1 MPRIEPHLIPVVTD
15 LARGLRDLDVPFA
28 IVGALVPELLLGVR
42 PARMTN
48 DADAAVVVQSAAD
61 FETLKERLA
70 TYGFSRTPAPHRLR
84 HQSGGRLDL
93 LPFSDALAPEGRLEL
108 EDGMVL
114 NMAGFAH
121 VVPNAISVTLDN
133 GLTLPVVP
141 LSLYVLLKL
150 VAYSDRKAPKDLAS
164 VLHCCEY
171 YLEDDDRRYGVE
183 HDGEGV
189 PFEYACA
196 YLLGLDGRPFLDA
209 SLRAAALPVL
219 ARFDGPDADV
229 VGITARENGR
239 LLPNE
244 AYRNDIAERF
254 RWYRLGSGL

>member
-15 LARGLRDLDVPFA
+15 MARGLRDLNVPFA
-28 IVGALVPELLLGVR
+28 IVGALMPELLLGVR

-48 DADAAVVVQSAAD
+48 DADAAVVVESAAD

-70 TYGFSRTPAPHRLR
+70 TYGFSRTRAPPRLL

-93 LPFSDALAPEGRLEL
+93 LPFSDALAPGGRLEL

-114 NMAGFAH
+114 NMAGFHH
-121 VVPNAISVTLDN
+121 VVPNAISVTLDS
-133 GLTLPVVP
+133 GPTLPVVP

-164 VLHCCEY
+164 VLHCCEH
-171 YLEDDDRRYGVE
+171 YLEDDERRYGVE

-189 PFEYACA
+189 PYEYTCA
-196 YLLGLDGRPFLDA
+196 YLLGLDGRPFLDSSLCA
-209 SLRAAALPVL
+209 SALPVL

-239 LLPNE
+239 LLPDE

-254 RWYRLGSGL
+254 HWYRLGVGL